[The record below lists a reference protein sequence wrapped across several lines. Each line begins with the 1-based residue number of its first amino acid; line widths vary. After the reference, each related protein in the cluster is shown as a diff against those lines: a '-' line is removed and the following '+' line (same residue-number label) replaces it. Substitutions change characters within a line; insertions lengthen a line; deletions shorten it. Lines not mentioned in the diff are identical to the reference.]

1 MNFLDKMQRK
11 YGKYAINN
19 LMLYIIMGQVIVFF
33 SYLLLGGTLVN
44 LLYFNPMLIMKG
56 QVWRLFTFIFIP
68 NTFQPIWFL
77 FAAFLYYSIGTTLER
92 TWGAFKFNIYYLLG
106 MIFNMIGLLIIQ
118 LIFYNDMNTAYMFYA
133 SMGLSITIYLNLSLF
148 LAYAVLYPDVEFL
161 LYGILPLK
169 VKYLAAVDVVFL
181 AYDFFTGNLGNRV
194 LIIVSLLNF
203 FVFFGGMLL
212 HKRPTTTQKQYKAH
226 QKREV
231 KAGPPIK
238 VAFHK
243 CSVCGKTEL
252 TDPDMEFRYCSKCN
266 GNHEY
271 CMDHLH
277 NHTHIE

>member
-33 SYLLLGGTLVN
+33 SYLLMGSSLVN
-44 LLYFNPMLIMKG
+44 LLYFNPLLIMRG
-56 QVWRLFTFIFIP
+56 QIWRLVTFIFIP

-77 FAAFLYYSIGTTLER
+77 FAAFLYYSIGATLER

-106 MIFNMIGLLIIQ
+106 MIFNMIALLVVQ
-118 LIFYNDMNTAYMFYA
+118 LLFYNGTTAGHYFYA
-133 SMGLSITIYLNLSLF
+133 SMGTNITFYLNLSLF

-169 VKYLAAVDVVFL
+169 VKYLAAIDAIFL
-181 AYDFFTGNLGNRV
+181 AYDFLAGTLGNRV

-203 FVFFGGMLL
+203 FLFFGSMLV
-212 HKRPTTTQKQYKAH
+212 HKRPTATQKQFKA

-243 CSVCGKTEL
+243 CTVCGKTEL
-252 TDPDMEFRYCSKCN
+252 TDPDMEFRYCSRCN
-266 GNHEY
+266 GNYEY
-271 CMDHLH
+271 CMDHLQ
-277 NHTHIE
+277 NHQHIE